1 MHALLAT
8 VVTYLLRTRIRVVLA
23 DTFTAIS
30 FLESGLVL
38 RLLQYSLRMALWILS
53 SEQLHEAC

>member
-1 MHALLAT
+1 MDALLAT
-8 VVTYLLRTRIRVVLA
+8 VVAYLLRNRIRVVLA

-38 RLLQYSLRMALWILS
+38 RLLQYSLRMAVWILS
-53 SEQLHEAC
+53 SEQLHEVC